1 MKTLLLENTNIRVL
15 SAAGATEF
23 STDMHH
29 LKSSV
34 FTDDEGTDYL
44 QLEGDSSTIIVEYT
58 ELQDEEGNTF
68 ASANDAVVY
77 SRTLQNQTPELGE
90 AIKLGN
96 IELRSTGQEIL
107 QVNNNTGTKTLN
119 VFQEV
124 TAAGTQKVFFRN
136 QDNSQAIDEDVTTA
150 YNPLSVNTGAS
161 VINAQGRYVIVL
173 DILVSGSKFVAGYRS
188 KSQTGIQ
195 NGNIKVFNIT
205 QNPVDV
211 DKYNVLTGTDIS
223 AGWYVSKKPHW
234 KFRTTL
240 EIQNSAGFN
249 LGTGDIELPINTG
262 FELTDG
268 EVYRFVISADN
279 QFTMDGYDAGP
290 LVTGVEGAT
299 QFVPYLE
306 RSYIG
311 QQETLVMT
319 QGSINLLGR
328 EIDFIRDH
336 TDTSILIDIDGAG
349 YSYAVNSIQAYEEN
363 GKISIGHINGGTPY
377 FTNISHDLATIAGAN
392 TYTTL
397 NAVINA
403 LNALFQVTP
412 LGLGGDYIS
421 TLPVLDGVDITANF
435 AEGQTPIT
443 GDLYGVNTD
452 TSQHGARVWSD
463 ETIDES
469 NEYYEVKITGKGQF
483 MLGLYS
489 VDDGDLAE
497 ITNNSGN
504 GHSGY
509 KWANA
514 FYNYGSYIAP
524 WTIYG
529 SNSSFSY
536 GPGWS
541 FSGNDKMLR
550 YKQQLQD
557 NFANGDP
564 VLFKVGIGAN
574 GHIEVYYFDEGV
586 TNQYIMTARS
596 SYTLPTGQYG
606 LLVKLVNGTA
616 RLVETPKRVATDPVA
631 PILTYYFIE
640 SPDTEFSYPLFA
652 TEEEA
657 NYIDTQNGGSGTSH
671 THVYVDDPTNTVWYM
686 PDTGGT
692 MNGATAPSNSANVT
706 YNEIATQNDDLFAPV
721 AFSDQTITVNEGDAL
736 NLQLHPVGNTGFVT
750 SIGGIPA
757 WTLVNGYLQGTAPE
771 VTGDTSTN
779 PSDTTTVTVY
789 RTNSYGT
796 SQGTLTI
803 VINNTTAPIVT
814 PIAGVT
820 HEGGTALIDSDTMD
834 DGSVVSIDNIIDVG
848 NRFVIDKEWLD
859 NYVLPKITSGTGD
872 KSVFIGFPASG
883 ADWTAISGVNDF
895 ILAYEFWSSDAKRAA
910 NNWGLRVWEQGITRH
925 NVSVGGQTSG
935 LYDYVLIND
944 GTDIKNGALVASQGH
959 NASTY
964 VYDVSDSNWRQTGGL
979 TGVTSSNRDIVI
991 ATRGTDL
998 DLDLQYFNEYTEPT
1012 APTNLTNWNKALDF
1026 SGSNQHAVQV
1036 SNHSA
1041 VNPIM
1046 MSQYAVTQVN
1056 SNGAGKTASGAARPW
1071 GTAIVFKIDG
1081 NNSNQHI
1088 WNFGEGSNTSDDNIY
1103 LRVAANRAVVFWM
1116 GQNWCC
1122 KRMLSRYLKYI
1133 LLVRCIYR
1141 AYR

>member
-1 MKTLLLENTNIRVL
+1 M
-15 SAAGATEF
+15 
-23 STDMHH
+23 
-29 LKSSV
+29 
-34 FTDDEGTDYL
+34 
-44 QLEGDSSTIIVEYT
+44 
-58 ELQDEEGNTF
+58 
-68 ASANDAVVY
+68 
-77 SRTLQNQTPELGE
+77 
-90 AIKLGN
+90 
-96 IELRSTGQEIL
+96 
-107 QVNNNTGTKTLN
+107 
-119 VFQEV
+119 
-124 TAAGTQKVFFRN
+124 
-136 QDNSQAIDEDVTTA
+136 
-150 YNPLSVNTGAS
+150 
-161 VINAQGRYVIVL
+161 
-173 DILVSGSKFVAGYRS
+173 
-188 KSQTGIQ
+188 
-195 NGNIKVFNIT
+195 
-205 QNPVDV
+205 
-211 DKYNVLTGTDIS
+211 
-223 AGWYVSKKPHW
+223 
-234 KFRTTL
+234 
-240 EIQNSAGFN
+240 QNSAGFN

-279 QFTMDGYDAGP
+279 QFTMDGYNAGP
-290 LVTGVEGAT
+290 LVTGVEGST

-311 QQETLVMT
+311 QEETLVVT
-319 QGSINLLGR
+319 QGAINLLGR
-328 EIDFIRDH
+328 SVDFTRDH
-336 TDTSILIDIDGAG
+336 TDRTILIDINNAG
-349 YSYAVNSIQAYEEN
+349 YSHHVNTIYAYEQDEL
-363 GKISIGHINGGTPY
+363 ISIGNINGGTPY
-377 FTNISHDLATIAGAN
+377 FKNINYSLVTIAGAN
-392 TYTTL
+392 TYTTQ

-443 GDLYGVNTD
+443 GDLYGVAGD
-452 TSQHGARVWSD
+452 TSQHGARIWSD

-489 VDDGDLAE
+489 VADGDLTE
-497 ITNNSGN
+497 IQNNTGN
-504 GHSGY
+504 GHTGY

-536 GPGWS
+536 GPGWT

-606 LLVKLVNGTA
+606 LLVKLVNGTV

-657 NYIDTQNGGSGTSH
+657 NYVDIQNGGSGTSH

-686 PDTGGT
+686 PSTGGT

-736 NLQLHPVGNTGFVT
+736 NLQLHPTGNTGFVT

-771 VTGDTSTN
+771 VAGDTSTN

-803 VINNTTAPIVT
+803 VINNTTAPIIT
-814 PIAGVT
+814 PITGVT
-820 HEGGTALIDSDTMD
+820 DEGGTALIDSDTMD
-834 DGSVVSIDNIIDVG
+834 DGSVVSIDNVVDNG
-848 NRFVIDKEWLD
+848 NRFVISKEWLD
-859 NYVLPKITSGTGD
+859 TYVLPKVTSGTGD
-872 KSVFIGFPASG
+872 KSVFIGFPTSS
-883 ADWTAISGVNDF
+883 ADWSNGVDASDF
-895 ILAYEFWSSDAKRAA
+895 ELCFEIFADDSSRSQSNHRLRTYVNGSIQA
-910 NNWGLRVWEQGITRH
+910 NVGIASLT
-925 NVSVGGQTSG
+925 NG

-944 GTDIKNGALVASQGH
+944 NTTLSLGALIDSQGH
-959 NASTY
+959 NSSTT
-964 VYDVSDSNWRQTGGL
+964 VYNYATLPWYWSLQATTTAGNK
-979 TGVTSSNRDIVI
+979 NIVI
-991 ATRGTDL
+991 ATKGTDL
-998 DLDLQYFNEYTEPT
+998 DLDLQYFAEYTEPT
-1012 APTNLTNWNKALDF
+1012 APTNLTSWNKALDF
-1026 SGSNQHAVQV
+1026 SGSNQRAIQV
-1036 SNHSA
+1036 STQSA
-1041 VNPIM
+1041 HNPM
-1046 MSQYAVTQVN
+1046 MMGGSSSIVAGN
-1056 SNGAGKTASGAARPW
+1056 SDLTKTSAATSARPW
-1071 GTAIVFKIDG
+1071 ATTVVFKYDG

-1088 WNFGEGSNTSDDNIY
+1088 WNAGEGVGADNIY
-1103 LRVAANRAVVFWM
+1103 LRISANGYLYFGWGRDGSGINECSLGGVLGTNYWWGVYIGHKGQRYSSANATADNLADAFDIYLMRINDVGTAWEIKIGTKTDGSGNRSIESNWTQTGYRMDRATLGQLSIGGRGSNRSFHGKVAAFMTTTLKTDESMPTTTEVETMITDPMKWAADYKEGNTYRNPLTHSVQFSYAPLQWQVGNQLSSYATQIWLMGDGSNDNYSNMIRNRVNPSD
-1116 GQNWCC
+1116 QNYT
-1122 KRMLSRYLKYI
+1122 KLNLISMVSNDIETININGLS
-1133 LLVRCIYR
+1133 
-1141 AYR
+1141 